1 MQRFLTKHLIIIKWT
16 RMPSLMLRHF
26 YLCHNLIQWLL
37 NGGTAAPLGNGR
49 DTWQCLGMCLVVM
62 SGERQE
68 SRLTPKVHVPSSGGS
83 AVVLTHLIPVTAPR
97 GGSSCP
103 GTDEEQEPQEG
114 HVAFPRPQSL
124 RRGTQSPCSP
134 PSSCAAFSAAWDAQ
148 DPGLLLQQMP
158 FPFMALEAPLSGCA
172 QRPGNCH
179 RGLIHFAIPG

>member
-1 MQRFLTKHLIIIKWT
+1 
-16 RMPSLMLRHF
+16 MPSLMLRHF

-62 SGERQE
+62 SRERQE
-68 SRLTPKVHVPSSGGS
+68 SRLTPKIHGPELRRVCSSPNS
-83 AVVLTHLIPVTAPR
+83 SNPR
-97 GGSSCP
+97 NGSSRRLILP
-103 GTDEEQEPQEG
+103 WYRRGAGATGRSRGFSEATESTPWNAES
-114 HVAFPRPQSL
+114 VLSTIIL
-124 RRGTQSPCSP
+124 RRLLCSL
-134 PSSCAAFSAAWDAQ
+134 DAQ